1 MLPTGNIK
9 LSTSHRLDVV
19 VELALV
25 AVTVRSVPNLVYV
38 NSTETMS
45 LRPRPAS
52 STRIEVLIVTPS
64 WAKVTKLIVGDN
76 TIPGIVGEAEA
87 GVVVSGVVV
96 SGVAVSGV
104 AVAGDSALGSAGV
117 SSVSIDGSVSVP
129 ADSRIGSTSALAG
142 VSVDG
147 VSVDGE
153 SVNGVA
159 VEGAEDDAAG
169 DPTLPLTLE
178 TAAGDWILASD
189 SD

>member
-52 STRIEVLIVTPS
+52 STRIEVLMFTPS

-76 TIPGIVGEAEA
+76 TIPGIDGEAVA
-87 GVVVSGVVV
+87 GVVVAGASVLGSVSVSVSVASV
-96 SGVAVSGV
+96 SGVASGLAGS
-104 AVAGDSALGSAGV
+104 AVAGAAVAGV
-117 SSVSIDGSVSVP
+117 
-129 ADSRIGSTSALAG
+129 ADSTS
-142 VSVDG
+142 VV
-147 VSVDGE
+147 
-153 SVNGVA
+153 
-159 VEGAEDDAAG
+159 
-169 DPTLPLTLE
+169 TLE
-178 TAAGDWILASD
+178 VVSGDSTLVAD
-189 SD
+189 SG